1 MFVKRDDLT
10 PLAGGGNKIR
20 KLGPICAA
28 ALAGGADVLVTG
40 GGPQSNHV
48 RATAA
53 AARHL
58 GLDAVA
64 VLTGEAPDRASGN
77 LTVDALLGVSFV
89 WTGAASL
96 VEVEI
101 AIAEVT
107 ARLRDQ
113 GRRPYPITVGGADP
127 IGSQGY
133 VAAAREL
140 QEQLPTVDLVVVA
153 DGSGGTHAG
162 LSAGF
167 GTHDR
172 VLGVSVG
179 AFDDIEARVERLAVA
194 TARSVDLPD
203 PSGVPLVSARF
214 SPSGYGAEV
223 DEAREAMHLAAR
235 TEGLILDPVYTGK
248 ALAALRAGLT
258 DGTVGADRTIV
269 FLHTGG
275 AYGLLSERYA
285 DWAAGPIV

>member
-1 MFVKRDDLT
+1 M
-10 PLAGGGNKIR
+10 
-20 KLGPICAA
+20 
-28 ALAGGADVLVTG
+28 LVTG
-40 GGPQSNHV
+40 GGAQSNHV

-77 LTVDALLGVSFV
+77 LTIDALLGVTFV
-89 WTGAASL
+89 WSGATSFAEI
-96 VEVEI
+96 EV
-101 AIAEVT
+101 AIAAT
-107 ARLRDQ
+107 AARLRDE

-140 QEQLPTVDLVVVA
+140 EQQLPTVDLVVVA

-179 AFDDIEARVERLAVA
+179 AFDDIVARVERLAVA
-194 TARSVDLPD
+194 TARSADLAD
-203 PSGVPLVSARF
+203 PSGVPLVSALF
-214 SPSGYGAEV
+214 SPPGYGTEL
-223 DEAREAMHLAAR
+223 DEARDALRLAAR

-248 ALAALRAGLT
+248 ALAALRAGLA
-258 DGTVGADRTIV
+258 DGTVGADQTIV

-275 AYGLLSERYA
+275 AYGLLAERYA
-285 DWAAGPIV
+285 DWVAGPLV